1 MFSLLHDS
9 IGDNEHT
16 FSSAALSPVSAFEV
30 FTGLEKTFVTTLP
43 NQLVYIDVQIP
54 FTVRRNAS
62 GPSNGTLRL
71 YLDGTAQNA
80 GPNGEQ
86 WNGYLVGHGSGWQT
100 VINTPAT
107 GMPVSVHQWIVIPTA
122 GEHKLRL
129 MAATNT
135 LDTSVTIRSRQ
146 FWQVSTNGDQAV
158 TPPPPPPPP
167 SGAILLDVT
176 EAANSIAI
184 SSNTANVE
192 LEREAYTF
200 TSGGANAT
208 ITANIPVQY
217 MKVGGANAIG
227 GFRLYLNNAL
237 LAEQMGPTI
246 TTNGTLPNGPWT
258 NGTSL
263 TYTGQHTLPA
273 GNHTLSLRYVGNTT
287 LVCGRALANRNYKV
301 QVV

>member
-16 FSSAALSPVSAFEV
+16 FSSAVANFEV
-30 FTGLEKTFVTTLP
+30 FTGIEKTFVTTLP

-54 FTVRRNAS
+54 YTVRRTGAG

-100 VINTPAT
+100 VQNVPAT
-107 GMPVSVHQWIVIPTA
+107 CMPVSVHQWIAIPTA
-122 GEHKLRL
+122 GTHTLRL
-129 MAATNT
+129 MAGTNT

-146 FWQVSTNGDQAV
+146 FWQVSTNGDQVSA
-158 TPPPPPPPP
+158 PPPPPPPP
-167 SGAILLDVT
+167 SGAILLDAT
-176 EAANSIAI
+176 DAANSAAI

-192 LEREAYTF
+192 LEREAHTF
-200 TSGGANAT
+200 TSGAANVT

-227 GFRLYLNNAL
+227 GFRLYLNGAL
-237 LAEQMGPTI
+237 LSEQMGPTI

-258 NGTSL
+258 SGPTL

-273 GNHTLSLRYVGNTT
+273 GNNTLSLRYVGNTT

>member
-1 MFSLLHDS
+1 MFSLLHNS
-9 IGDNEHT
+9 TGDFEHT
-16 FSSAALSPVSAFEV
+16 FSSAVANFEV
-30 FTGLEKTFVTTLP
+30 FTGIEKTFVTTLP
-43 NQLVYIDVQIP
+43 NQLVHIDVQIP
-54 FTVRRNAS
+54 FTVIRPVA
-62 GPSNGTLRL
+62 GATNGTLRL
-71 YLDGTAQNA
+71 YLDGTAQDA
-80 GPNGEQ
+80 ADGKA
-86 WNGYLVGHGSGWQT
+86 WNGYLVGHGSGWQLAQN
-100 VINTPAT
+100 IPAT
-107 GMPVSVHQWIVIPTA
+107 AMPVSVHQWFVIPTV

-129 MAATNT
+129 QAGTNT
-135 LDTSVTIRSRQ
+135 TDTSVTIRSRQ
-146 FWQVSTNGDQAV
+146 FWQVWTNGDQVSA
-158 TPPPPPPPP
+158 PPPPPPPP

-176 EAANSIAI
+176 EPANSAPI

-192 LEREAYTF
+192 VTAENKTF
-200 TSGGANAT
+200 TTGGEAVT

-227 GFRLYLNNAL
+227 NYRLYLNNTL
-237 LAEQMGPTI
+237 LAAQASPTI

-258 NGTSL
+258 NGATL